1 MSQWTTSSLRRPEE
15 RLKPDQKL
23 ISQKE
28 TTQKSEAAL
37 GWLAFTFIVWRKPPA
52 MLVVQESLQRGKQ
65 KDLPS
70 GKLSVGFPTTQKE
83 PGRYPNEKGQ

>member
-1 MSQWTTSSLRRPEE
+1 MRSWQVR
-15 RLKPDQKL
+15 DD
-23 ISQKE
+23 
-28 TTQKSEAAL
+28 KSAGRAL
-37 GWLAFTFIVWRKPPA
+37 LFVLRKPPA
-52 MLVVQESLQRGKQ
+52 MLVVQDILQRGKQ